1 MGCKSARDDRVAVPD
16 VLKKAKAAIAFEGH
30 LLMTAGAVFIWP
42 STVVIASFYTIGVT
56 CVPGFR
62 VAPKVA

>member
-1 MGCKSARDDRVAVPD
+1 
-16 VLKKAKAAIAFEGH
+16 
-30 LLMTAGAVFIWP
+30 MTAGAVFIWP

>member
-1 MGCKSARDDRVAVPD
+1 
-16 VLKKAKAAIAFEGH
+16 
-30 LLMTAGAVFIWP
+30 MTAGAVFIWP
-42 STVVIASFYTIGVT
+42 STVVIASFYTIGVA